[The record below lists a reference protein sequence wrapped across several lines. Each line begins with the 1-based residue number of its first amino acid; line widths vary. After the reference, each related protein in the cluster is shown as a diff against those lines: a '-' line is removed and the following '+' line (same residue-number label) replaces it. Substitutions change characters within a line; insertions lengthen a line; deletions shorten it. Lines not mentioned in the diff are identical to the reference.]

1 MKTILLLVTFFIN
14 SSFTYAE
21 NAIGGVDHVGLS
33 VSDLSASEDFFVK
46 YAGFKLLGK
55 KESYPAVFVAN
66 DEIMI
71 TLWQVNDPSTAQKF
85 DRKNNIG
92 LHHLALKVISFKAL
106 DDLHEKLE
114 KDPNVKIE
122 FAPELMGNGPTKH
135 MMVYEPSG
143 NRIEFVHRPK
153 KSIK

>member
-1 MKTILLLVTFFIN
+1 MKYILLLATLFIN
-14 SSFTYAE
+14 SLVTYGE

-33 VSDLSASEDFFVK
+33 VSDLSASENFFVK

-66 DEIMI
+66 DDVMI

-85 DRKNNIG
+85 DRKNTIG
-92 LHHLALKVISFKAL
+92 LHHLALSVNSFKAL
-106 DDLHEKLE
+106 NELHEKLV
-114 KDPNVKIE
+114 KDPQVKIE
-122 FAPELMGNGPTKH
+122 FSPELMGNGPTKH
-135 MMVYEPSG
+135 MMVFEPSG

-153 KSIK
+153 TSK